1 MEGLFFVFIIVALL
15 SRVIEAMA
23 KGQGKGKG
31 QPQPPARRPRPQYD
45 RPHGTTR
52 PKPYD
57 ALPGGAPGQPRDG
70 VPRDATPDAAAE
82 MIPDELWELLTGQP
96 KPRRAPPP
104 PPAPWEEEADLD
116 EVTAI
121 DRVEPLDEVEEWEAR
136 RQAEEAQRRREHRD
150 LMARRLREQEMYSA
164 KKAPAIVSLER
175 PLPTAAT
182 RHAVFHQ
189 QLDAPPP
196 AVPGQRA
203 PRPSARDRLFA
214 GDDMRRAFVLQEVFG
229 KPKGLE

>member
-23 KGQGKGKG
+23 KGQGKGR
-31 QPQPPARRPRPQYD
+31 PQPPARRPRPQYD

-57 ALPGGAPGQPRDG
+57 ALPGGAQGMPRDG

-82 MIPDELWELLTGQP
+82 MIPDELWEILTGQP
-96 KPRRAPPP
+96 KPRRTPPP
-104 PPAPWEEEADLD
+104 PPVPWDEEADLD

-121 DRVEPLDEVEEWEAR
+121 DSVEPLDEVEEWEAR

-175 PLPTAAT
+175 PLPSAAT

-189 QLDAPPP
+189 QLDAPAP

-203 PRPSARDRLFA
+203 ARPSARDRLFA